1 MQRLPLWG
9 PTATPRRTGSQ
20 LRWLSP
26 TTEHA
31 NWTKTNIL
39 QRTRH
44 RTSDARCNNSRLLCM
59 FLSQCVT
66 SAISWPA
73 CNSVTPRIEY
83 WLFFWAY
90 LSSWISFSNLEQHPV
105 PCIFSMGG
113 CSYRS
118 TLGLEKQETT
128 TTRASSTWYMFTV
141 TLATFTYFDWR
152 RKVLVLSSHKPE
164 IWPLY
169 HKQCTTNITAFAL
182 TAQWRLSSCLS

>member
-1 MQRLPLWG
+1 MQRLLLRG
-9 PTATPRRTGSQ
+9 PTATPRRTESQ

-26 TTEHA
+26 TIEHA
-31 NWTKTNIL
+31 NWTTTNIL

-66 SAISWPA
+66 SAISRPA

-83 WLFFWAY
+83 QLFFWAY

-128 TTRASSTWYMFTV
+128 TTRASSTWYMFTG
-141 TLATFTYFDWR
+141 TLATFTYLQVR
-152 RKVLVLSSHKPE
+152 
-164 IWPLY
+164 
-169 HKQCTTNITAFAL
+169 TTDVVKYKF
-182 TAQWRLSSCLS
+182 SCLTNRRYKLPLS